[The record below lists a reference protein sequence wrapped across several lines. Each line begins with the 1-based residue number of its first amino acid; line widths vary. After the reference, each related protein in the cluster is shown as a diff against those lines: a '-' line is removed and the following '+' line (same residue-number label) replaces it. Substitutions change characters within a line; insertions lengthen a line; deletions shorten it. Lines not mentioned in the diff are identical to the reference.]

1 MSEKYLGEEGTSR
14 LIAKVK
20 GYSQPRTLV
29 SPITIGGQSQTTVET
44 ALSALN
50 NAKCEQVSTMPTAG
64 SSYLNKVYQ
73 FIGTT
78 TSSFKS
84 GCFYKCVS
92 DGGDPATYSW
102 ELLVGDVPVDNTTI
116 VKDGTTGELTAVQA
130 TTSTLGVVKGG
141 DGTQISNAG
150 GINVVNRLEETDALP
165 TAASTNLNK
174 CYLLKGTQSGYQT
187 GAIYQCRLVAGSD
200 PAEYEWVLI

>member
-50 NAKCEQVSTMPTAG
+50 NAKCEQVNTMPTAG

-102 ELLVGDVPVDNTTI
+102 ELLAGDIPVDNATI
-116 VKDGTTGELTAVQA
+116 VKDGTTGALTAVQA
-130 TTSTLGVVKGG
+130 TTSPLGVVIGG

-150 GINVVNRLEETDALP
+150 GINVVNC
-165 TAASTNLNK
+165 LNK
-174 CYLLKGTQSGYQT
+174 
-187 GAIYQCRLVAGSD
+187 
-200 PAEYEWVLI
+200 P